1 MQTGAVDELGL
12 PAQNFSVMSLQ
23 RQVGAR
29 STIGALVVNKQSL
42 NYDPTQVPENQ
53 TRYSEFNR
61 NLGFEYNLASAN
73 NLWTGK
79 AMILQSFGQMLSE
92 GESPMRRI

>member
-1 MQTGAVDELGL
+1 MQTGAVDETGL
-12 PAQNFSVMSLQ
+12 PAQNFSVISLQ

-42 NYDPTQVPENQ
+42 NYDPSLVPENQ
-53 TRYSEFNR
+53 TRYTEFNR
-61 NLGFEYNLASAN
+61 NLGLEYNLASAN

-79 AMILQSFGQMLSE
+79 AMVLQSFGPE
-92 GESPMRRI
+92 AVG